1 MNLLIP
7 IISFFL
13 SLIITWFIKQ
23 VCIYHGIVEL
33 PRKDRWHESP
43 VAKFGGIA
51 IFVTFIVSILLLDQ
65 FSDLVIFIGIG
76 SALIFFIGLIDDIIS
91 ISPTIKLLT
100 QIIIAVGS
108 YIVGFQFFINAPDY
122 ENPQDVDK
130 DNIYDVEVSVTDTNP
145 AAKKSMARALGFVT
159 SNSDYDSSVRVTNFD
174 EDVISK
180 LSKKIKIKWPNSHIW
195 PSLFSG
201 C

>member
-1 MNLLIP
+1 MDLLIP
-7 IISFFL
+7 LISFFL

-33 PRKDRWHESP
+33 PRKDRWNKSP

-91 ISPTIKLLT
+91 VSPTIKLLT
-100 QIIIAVGS
+100 QANFQVFFLLSLPLAPNPLYLLGIIIAIEFRRPLQV
-108 YIVGFQFFINAPDY
+108 F
-122 ENPQDVDK
+122 
-130 DNIYDVEVSVTDTNP
+130 
-145 AAKKSMARALGFVT
+145 
-159 SNSDYDSSVRVTNFD
+159 
-174 EDVISK
+174 
-180 LSKKIKIKWPNSHIW
+180 
-195 PSLFSG
+195 
-201 C
+201 